1 MKKSLRFLSGTLLLL
16 VFFTPVQA
24 QETNATNQSAN
35 TAMQLT
41 ATPSHMWEIGLNGGL
56 NFVTGDVDWTPAF
69 GFGIHVRRA
78 MDNIFSLRVDG
89 QYRFLEGLT
98 KSDQRN
104 PDALNSSYLHDLGYP
119 EQADWYPNYKTTAI
133 TASIQL
139 IMSLNQFRF
148 IKPHRSMNP
157 YAFIG
162 VGFTT
167 YSVKTDALDANN
179 NIYHFN
185 APPKYSD
192 LDGTYETELKLNS
205 DNLDKNNFSP
215 ITEAGIGIA
224 FKITPRFNIG
234 IEQKISLILGR
245 ASDFLDGAL
254 YRSVVDQSTSR
265 DLLLSTF
272 VRLNFNIG
280 NKEKQSEP
288 LWWVNPL
295 DFMLNDIAELKARPK
310 LDLTDTDGDG
320 VIDMLDQ
327 EKDTPAGA
335 PVDVRGITL
344 DSDGDGIP
352 NNRDKEPFS
361 PPNYNVNSE
370 GVAMVPKYV
379 SVDDANK
386 IVEDKIKDFKITRGG
401 SLTDWFLPM
410 IHFDLDKYT
419 VKSSEVEKLRQVATV
434 MENNPSLRILVAGF
448 TDKTAGVEYNQVL
461 SYNRAKAAIE
471 YMVNRFKVPRERL
484 ILNYAG
490 EENTLIPDSGATYIN
505 RRVEFKVAKP
515 TDTEM
520 ARPNGPNAG
529 SGKFEGSRDAGY

>member
-1 MKKSLRFLSGTLLLL
+1 MKRSTRLLCLAALFL
-16 VFFTPVQA
+16 FFLNHSIA
-24 QETNATNQSAN
+24 QETNVTSQSAN

-41 ATPSHMWEIGLNGGL
+41 ATPSHMWEVGVNGGF
-56 NFVTGDVDWTPAF
+56 NIVTGDVDWTPAY
-69 GFGIHVRRA
+69 GFGVHVRRA
-78 MDNIFSLRVDG
+78 MDNIFSLRLDG
-89 QYRFLEGLT
+89 QYRVLEGLT
-98 KSDQRN
+98 KFDTRD
-104 PDALNSSYLHDLGYP
+104 PDALHTIDLFNLGYP
-119 EQADWYPNYKTTAI
+119 TQAHWYPNYKTTAI
-133 TASIQL
+133 TGSIQL

-148 IKPHRSMNP
+148 IKPKRSMNP
-157 YAFIG
+157 YAFVG

-167 YSVKTDALDANN
+167 FVVKADALDAKG
-179 NIYHFN
+179 NIYHFT

-192 LDGTYETELKLNS
+192 LDGTYETTLRLTS

-234 IEQKISLILGR
+234 IEQKISLVLGR
-245 ASDFLDGAL
+245 ASDFLDGAT
-254 YRSVVDQSTSR
+254 YRSNDDQSTSR

-272 VRLNFNIG
+272 IRLNFNIG

-288 LWWVNPL
+288 LWWINPL

-327 EKDTPAGA
+327 EKDSPAGA
-335 PVDVRGITL
+335 PVDTRGVTL

-352 NNRDKEPFS
+352 NYKDKEPYS
-361 PPNYNVNSE
+361 PPNYKVNSE

-379 SVDDANK
+379 STDDANK
-386 IVEDKIKDFKITRGG
+386 IVEEKIKDFKLTRGG

-419 VKSSEVEKLRQVATV
+419 VKNSEVEKLRQVATV

-448 TDKTAGVEYNQVL
+448 TDKTAGPEYNQVL

-471 YMVNRFKVPRERL
+471 FMVNKYNVPRERL
-484 ILNYAG
+484 VLNYAG
-490 EENTLIPDSGATYIN
+490 EENALVPSSGATYIN

-515 TDTEM
+515 TDSDM
-520 ARPNGPNAG
+520 ARPKGPNAG
-529 SGKFEGSRDAGY
+529 TGKFEGNRDAGY